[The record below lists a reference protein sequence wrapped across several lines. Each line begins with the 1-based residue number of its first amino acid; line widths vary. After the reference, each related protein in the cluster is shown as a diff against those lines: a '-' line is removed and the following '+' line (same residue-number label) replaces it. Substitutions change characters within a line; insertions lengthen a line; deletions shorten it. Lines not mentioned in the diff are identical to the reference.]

1 MIWIREF
8 PGWYISEAGGICAEQ
23 GGWYCYTRKDQDIG
37 YGPFKTLKA
46 AKEWFDKKTLPL
58 TRV

>member
-1 MIWIREF
+1 MIWTREF

-46 AKEWFDKKTLPL
+46 AKEWFEKGG
-58 TRV
+58 